1 MSRRRSD
8 NYTDRLMGD
17 FKNNPNKNRKVLY
30 ERMYVRVLTEI
41 CTNRFSWI
49 NLPDEIDRR
58 FLELELF
65 RRALVVFFWDDQY
78 DRYFT
83 LRGSGAGKWNMYDN
97 PVSFNVIG
105 NTMINRMLTAAG
117 NGKEGCI
124 PIWANTMRTPDWDI
138 VMLQST
144 KLAEIERTI
153 EITLQLMRTPYIV
166 GVDDNERLSFIN
178 MLRQVQEGQVAVYG
192 SQGLVESIKDKMSLL
207 DLGID
212 KEVVLNLQ
220 IAKSKIWNETMT
232 LLGINN
238 ANQEKRERLVAD
250 EVSAND
256 SQIMAVRNS
265 SLSARQY
272 AVELIN
278 KKYDLKVEVEWNE
291 TAPMGM
297 TDSFENLANESGA
310 SQVISPKA
318 GEQ

>member
-17 FKNNPNKNRKVLY
+17 FKNNPTKNRKVLY

-41 CTNRFSWI
+41 CANRFKWDG
-49 NLPDEIDRR
+49 LPDEIDRR

-65 RRALVVFFWDDQY
+65 RRALCVFFWDDEF
-78 DRYFT
+78 DRYFA

-97 PVSFNVIG
+97 PVSFNVTG
-105 NTMINRMLTAAG
+105 NTMINRMIEAAG
-117 NGKEGCI
+117 PGNKGCV

-144 KLAEIERTI
+144 KLAETERTI
-153 EITLQLMRTPYIV
+153 EITLQLMRSPYII

-178 MLRQVQEGQVAVYG
+178 VLRQVQEGQLAVFG
-192 SQGLVESIKDKMSLL
+192 TQALTESLKDKMTML

-212 KEVVLNLQ
+212 KEMVLNLQ

-256 SQIMAVRNS
+256 SQIMAIRNS
-265 SLSARQY
+265 ALSARQY
-272 AVELIN
+272 AVEQIN
-278 KKYDLKVEVEWNE
+278 KKYSLNVSVEWNE
-291 TAPMGM
+291 TAPMGL
-297 TDSFENLANESGA
+297 TDSFEQMANESGA
-310 SQVISPKA
+310 SQTINPKA
-318 GEQ
+318 AE

>member
-17 FKNNPNKNRKVLY
+17 FKNNPLKNRKALY

-41 CTNRFSWI
+41 CTNRFSWT
-49 NLPDEIDRR
+49 NLPKEIDKR

-65 RRALVVFFWDDQY
+65 RRALVVFFWDEEY

-105 NTMINRMLTAAG
+105 NTMINRMLPAAG
-117 NGKEGCI
+117 PNNEGCV

-144 KLAEIERTI
+144 KLAEVERTI
-153 EITLQLMRTPYIV
+153 EITLQLMRTPYVV
-166 GVDDNERLSFIN
+166 GVDDNERLSFVN
-178 MLRQVQEGQVAVYG
+178 MLRQVQEGQLAVFG
-192 SQGLVESIKDKMSLL
+192 TQGLTESIKDKVSVL

-212 KEVVLNLQ
+212 KEMVLNLQ

-265 SLSARQY
+265 SLSAREY
-272 AVELIN
+272 AVEIIN
-278 KKYDLKVEVEWNE
+278 EKYGLNILVEWNE

-297 TDSFENLANESGA
+297 TDSFENLASESGA
-310 SQVISPKA
+310 SQTISPKA
-318 GEQ
+318 AE

>member
-17 FKNNPNKNRKVLY
+17 FKNNPLKNRKSLY

-41 CTNRFSWI
+41 CTNRFNWVG
-49 NLPDEIDRR
+49 LPDEIDKR

-65 RRALVVFFWDDQY
+65 RRALTVFFWDDTY
-78 DRYFT
+78 DRYFA

-105 NTMINRMLTAAG
+105 NTMINRMLKAG
-117 NGKEGCI
+117 DDCI

-144 KLAEIERTI
+144 KLAEVERTI
-153 EITLQLMRTPYIV
+153 EITLSLMRMPYII

-178 MLRQVQEGQVAVYG
+178 MLRQVQEGQLAVFG
-192 SQGLVESIKDKMSLL
+192 TQGLTESIKDKVNLL
-207 DLGID
+207 DVGID
-212 KEVVLNLQ
+212 KEMVLNLQ

-265 SLSARQY
+265 SLSARVY

-278 KKYDLKVEVEWNE
+278 KKFGLNIDVEWNE
-291 TAPMGM
+291 SAPMGM
-297 TDSFENLANESGA
+297 TDSFVDLNDGTTTVSTALED
-310 SQVISPKA
+310 K
-318 GEQ
+318 

>member
-1 MSRRRSD
+1 
-8 NYTDRLMGD
+8 MGD